1 MNHRRDGGTPLGE
14 TLAAAGVAAIIAL
27 LVPLVL
33 IAAGHNAG
41 RAAWDSTVYHEPFI
55 RQLARDWPQFDLSNP
70 LTATTPGYHI
80 LLSTLARIGA
90 DSTGALRVA
99 SALIGAGFIA
109 AVAAWTARRT
119 TARDG
124 ILLTLPLSASLYVLG
139 ASAWLLPDNLSWLGV
154 FVVLALCVHEPR
166 SWRSILAASGV
177 LVCLVLTRQIHL
189 WAAAPIWLAA
199 WMGVHGTRPGL
210 FDQPAQRLGRA
221 SLAFVLTLPAFLI
234 VAWFVRHWGGTTPPR
249 FRTDITGV
257 NTATPAFILLQIPI
271 LFAGFFPWLAPALV
285 RALRDH
291 ARLMGV
297 AACVGLTL
305 AVLPPTTL
313 DRDAGRYSGWWSL
326 AGVGPALFGR
336 TSPAMLVLAPAG
348 AAILAASLRAVP
360 HRPRWVLLGSLV
372 AFAAAQSS
380 TINAWQRYH
389 EPFLIV
395 LLAMLAALQPAELR
409 STAFR
414 KARLPAMLSLAAAL
428 GTVSAMG
435 LRGEPVAP
443 GTPPPPKHTSPG
455 DPWAVDPPPAETGSQ
470 SPPVPE
476 PARTGG

>member
-1 MNHRRDGGTPLGE
+1 MNSRRDGGAPLGA

-27 LVPLVL
+27 LVPLAL
-33 IAAGHNAG
+33 IGAGHNAG

-55 RQLARDWPQFDLSNP
+55 RQLARDWPRFDLSDP

-124 ILLTLPLSASLYVLG
+124 VLLTLPLSASLYVLG
-139 ASAWLLPDNLSWLGV
+139 ASAWLLPDNLAWLGV
-154 FVVLALCVHEPR
+154 FGVLVLCVHEPR
-166 SWRSILAASGV
+166 SWRAILAAAGM

-221 SLAFVLTLPAFLI
+221 GLAFALTLPAFLV
-234 VAWFVRHWGGTTPPR
+234 VAWFVRHWGGATPPR

-257 NTATPAFILLQIPI
+257 NAATPAFILLQIPI
-271 LFAGFFPWLAPALV
+271 LFVGFFPWLAPALV

-291 ARLMGV
+291 ARLMGL
-297 AACVGLTL
+297 AACVGLAL
-305 AVLPPTTL
+305 AVLPPTII

-348 AAILAASLRAVP
+348 AAILAACLRAVP
-360 HRPRWVLLGSLV
+360 HRPRWVLLGALV

-395 LLAMLAALQPAELR
+395 LLAMLAALQPADLR

-414 KARLPAMLSLAAAL
+414 KARLPAMLSLVAAL

-435 LRGEPVAP
+435 LRGEPVIP
-443 GTPPPPKHTSPG
+443 GTLPPLKHTSPG
-455 DPWAVDPPPAETGSQ
+455 DPWATDRPPAETGSQ